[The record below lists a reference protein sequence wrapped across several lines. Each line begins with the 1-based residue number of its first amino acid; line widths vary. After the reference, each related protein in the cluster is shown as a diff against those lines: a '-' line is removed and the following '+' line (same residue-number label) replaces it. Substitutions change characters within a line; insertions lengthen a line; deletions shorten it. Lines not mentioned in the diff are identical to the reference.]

1 MSETP
6 IEPGLLKVFRGYA
19 GLRLALLT
27 LALCSETRTVPRV
40 QRYPLLGLLESGLLL
55 ILLTWPWTRKV
66 LDRAYLPLALAVASA
81 GPIFEHALTVALR
94 VLHGASRVQSGTDA
108 WLLIADL
115 FVPLVLASWQYGFGS
130 VVVFCLGTSML
141 ELGLAVP
148 LAIMG
153 GPRWLTVF
161 GLAFVQV
168 VLYLIVGYLVA
179 WMVRVQRAQR
189 EELALANTQLKQYA
203 TTVERLTVSHERNR
217 LARELH
223 DTLAHSLSALTI
235 QLEAVRSLW
244 ASHPEKARGLL
255 DQADE
260 TARTGLTEARRSLQ
274 ALRALPLQEMGLAAA
289 VRELAESTAQKSDA
303 ALSLSVPDVLGAD
316 LPQDVEQGI
325 YRIAQEA
332 LENIA
337 RHAGASE
344 IKVLMEEN
352 EDHVGLVI
360 EDNGQGVDPETMRT
374 ATAAQAEG
382 QDQFG
387 IRGMR
392 EAAALMRGTLQIDS
406 TPGQGTR
413 VALSVP
419 AR

>member
-40 QRYPLLGLLESGLLL
+40 QRYPFLGLLESGLLL
-55 ILLTWPWTRKV
+55 IYLAWPWPRKV
-66 LDRAYLPLALAVASA
+66 LDRAYLPLALVIASA
-81 GPIFEHALTVALR
+81 GPIFEHVLTVALR

-141 ELGLAVP
+141 ESGLAVP

-153 GPRWLTVF
+153 GPRWLTTFSLV
-161 GLAFVQV
+161 FVQV

-189 EELALANTQLKQYA
+189 EELAQANTQLKQYA

-223 DTLAHSLSALTI
+223 DTLAHTLSAVAV
-235 QLEAVRSLW
+235 QLEAAESLW
-244 ASHPEKARGLL
+244 DQDQDGSRQALNKAQLLTHNGLQETRRALQAMRARPLEELGLALAVRQVAEQGAERAGLALNVQIDAQLGTLRPEIEQSVYRVAEEAVTNVVRHANAHTLAVALHRVNGTLALTVIDDGQGFNPPAQQKNGHY
-255 DQADE
+255 
-260 TARTGLTEARRSLQ
+260 GLTGMQERA
-274 ALRALPLQEMGLAAA
+274 ALCGGQVTVTSRPGKGTA
-289 VRELAESTAQKSDA
+289 VR
-303 ALSLSVPDVLGAD
+303 
-316 LPQDVEQGI
+316 
-325 YRIAQEA
+325 
-332 LENIA
+332 
-337 RHAGASE
+337 
-344 IKVLMEEN
+344 
-352 EDHVGLVI
+352 LVVRM
-360 EDNGQGVDPETMRT
+360 N
-374 ATAAQAEG
+374 
-382 QDQFG
+382 
-387 IRGMR
+387 
-392 EAAALMRGTLQIDS
+392 
-406 TPGQGTR
+406 
-413 VALSVP
+413 
-419 AR
+419 